1 MRTNNCRTCRPAAS
15 EQTVERPATGF
26 RQLLSL
32 CPKWHILAS
41 EANVLFGDTTVDG
54 EDGRGKPTSV
64 RIECVSPLAQMVVAA
79 VAAGLPTLTV
89 LISLLINNQRLSDL
103 SRNIDRRIDER
114 FQELSRRIDDTRDLL
129 RSDMLRMEHV
139 MDARLKHL
147 EEHLAR

>member
-1 MRTNNCRTCRPAAS
+1 
-15 EQTVERPATGF
+15 
-26 RQLLSL
+26 
-32 CPKWHILAS
+32 
-41 EANVLFGDTTVDG
+41 VLFGDTTVDG